1 MLADI
6 LFTVIFTAVI
16 QSMFGTGVLLFGTPL
31 LLLYGYDF
39 QFALTILLPTSV
51 LINFLQLI
59 NKHEDI
65 KIQFY
70 KKLVLW
76 SIPFIV
82 LFLYFISFIPVNI
95 NLIIGGFLI
104 LIALKEI
111 STIINSIIYTIM
123 KYETFY
129 LIIMGIIHGL
139 TNLGGALLSGI
150 VFSKNLSKEQTR
162 ATIAVC
168 YLTFAIFQLI
178 TLGFIINKFQIFNI
192 NNSIYWLAGV
202 IVFFVMEKFVYL
214 KIDSRTYSKY
224 FACFIFIVGILL
236 IFKS

>member
-111 STIINSIIYTIM
+111 STIINNVIYTII

>member
-51 LINFLQLI
+51 FINLLQLI

-65 KIQFY
+65 EIQFY